1 VTLALDIYLQ
11 SAWMILSSAK
21 NSPNT
26 TATGNKS
33 GRRLAPFVL
42 LQLSSLTSIV
52 SGSMVFITFPWLAL
66 DLTGLASSAGLL
78 VAITNIP
85 GLLLSPVIGS
95 IIDKFGRRR
104 SSVWVEWLT
113 AGSALIVPTV
123 AALLTMNLPLL
134 IAVGVLRSIVGSG
147 GGTARKSLVPDV
159 ADAGQIPLT
168 RANSIHEAVFASGFA
183 IGPAIAA
190 ISIAQLGAI
199 NTFYVVGA
207 ASVLSAIFSMLIRV
221 TEKREEHDPADSG
234 NIFVFASQGFRAL
247 VKTPAVFMV
256 MGGFSIL
263 ALIYIPIEV
272 VLLPAHFNELKD
284 PESLGVII
292 STMAAFSVLGALGF
306 ERLHKFISYANL
318 LRMGILGVAISIFP
332 MSALPPIWVM
342 LFFGAILGF
351 VWGPLAPLLNTV
363 IQERVS
369 PNMRG
374 RVFSL
379 EMTIWT
385 AGPMISMPLVGALV
399 DAWGVQ
405 PVYLTLAIL
414 VMAAGIFISTRRQ
427 IHELDAPLPDGKED

>member
-1 VTLALDIYLQ
+1 MTLALDIYLQ
-11 SAWMILSSAK
+11 SAWMILRFVK
-21 NSPNT
+21 NQSGFE
-26 TATGNKS
+26 AVEKKS
-33 GRRLAPFVL
+33 RRLAPFVF
-42 LQLSSLTSIV
+42 LQLSSLASIV

-95 IIDKFGRRR
+95 IIDKIGRRR
-104 SSVWVEWLT
+104 SSTWVEALT
-113 AGSALIVPTV
+113 AFSALIVPAV
-123 AALLTMNLPLL
+123 AALLTMNLALL

-147 GGTARKSLVPDV
+147 GGTARKSLVPD
-159 ADAGQIPLT
+159 AAEAGRIPLT
-168 RANSIHEAVFASGFA
+168 RANSIHEAIFASGFA
-183 IGPAIAA
+183 IGPAVASVS
-190 ISIAQLGAI
+190 ISQLGAI
-199 NTFYVVGA
+199 NTFYVIGA
-207 ASVLSAIFSMLIRV
+207 FSVLSAVFSQLVRV
-221 TEKREEHDPADSG
+221 VERREEHDPADAG

-247 VKTPAVFMV
+247 VRTPAVFMV
-256 MGGFSIL
+256 MGGFAIL

-272 VLLPAHFNELKD
+272 VLLPAHFNELND
-284 PESLGVII
+284 PESLGLII
-292 STMAAFSVLGALGF
+292 SFMAAFSVLGALGF
-306 ERLHKFISYANL
+306 ERLHKYLSYANL
-318 LRMGILGVAISIFP
+318 LRMGILGVGLSIFP

-351 VWGPLAPLLNTV
+351 VWGPLAPMLNTV

-399 DAWGVQ
+399 DLWGVQ
-405 PVYLTLAIL
+405 PVYLGLAVL
-414 VMAAGIFISTRRQ
+414 VLTAGIFISTRKQ
-427 IHELDAPLPDGKED
+427 IHELDAPLEND

>member
-1 VTLALDIYLQ
+1 
-11 SAWMILSSAK
+11 MILRSAK
-21 NSPNT
+21 HQ
-26 TATGNKS
+26 AEAQVGDKS
-33 GRRLAPFVL
+33 RRLTPFVF
-42 LQLSSLTSIV
+42 LQLSSLASIV

-95 IIDKFGRRR
+95 IIDKIGRRR
-104 SSVWVEWLT
+104 SSTWVEALT
-113 AGSALIVPTV
+113 AFSALIVPAV

-134 IAVGVLRSIVGSG
+134 IAMGVLRSIVGSG
-147 GGTARKSLVPDV
+147 GGTARKSLVPD
-159 ADAGQIPLT
+159 AAEAGRIPLT
-168 RANSIHEAVFASGFA
+168 RANSIHEAIFASGFA
-183 IGPAIAA
+183 IGPAVASVS
-190 ISIAQLGAI
+190 ISQLGAI
-199 NTFYVVGA
+199 NTFYVIGA
-207 ASVLSAIFSMLIRV
+207 FSVLSAIFSQLVRV
-221 TEKREEHDPADSG
+221 VERREEHDPADAG

-247 VKTPAVFMV
+247 VRTPAVFMV
-256 MGGFSIL
+256 MGGFAIL

-272 VLLPAHFNELKD
+272 VLLPAHFNELND
-284 PESLGVII
+284 PESLGLII
-292 STMAAFSVLGALGF
+292 SFMAAFSVLGALGF
-306 ERLHKFISYANL
+306 ERLHKYLSYANL
-318 LRMGILGVAISIFP
+318 LRMGILGVGLSIFP

-351 VWGPLAPLLNTV
+351 VWGPLAPMLNTV

-399 DAWGVQ
+399 DLWGVQ
-405 PVYLTLAIL
+405 PVYLGLAVL
-414 VMAAGIFISTRRQ
+414 VLTAGIFISTRKQ
-427 IHELDAPLPDGKED
+427 IHELDAPLEND

>member
-1 VTLALDIYLQ
+1 
-11 SAWMILSSAK
+11 MILNSAK
-21 NSPNT
+21 HQ
-26 TATGNKS
+26 AEAQVGDKS
-33 GRRLAPFVL
+33 RRLTPFVF
-42 LQLSSLTSIV
+42 LQLSSLASIV

-95 IIDKFGRRR
+95 IIDKIGRRR
-104 SSVWVEWLT
+104 SSTWVEALT
-113 AGSALIVPTV
+113 AFSALIVPAV

-134 IAVGVLRSIVGSG
+134 IAMGVLRSIVGSG
-147 GGTARKSLVPDV
+147 GGTARKSLVPD
-159 ADAGQIPLT
+159 AAEAGRIPLT
-168 RANSIHEAVFASGFA
+168 RANSIHEAIFASGFA
-183 IGPAIAA
+183 IGPAVASVS
-190 ISIAQLGAI
+190 ISQLGAI
-199 NTFYVVGA
+199 NTFYVIGA
-207 ASVLSAIFSMLIRV
+207 FSVLSAIFSQLVRV
-221 TEKREEHDPADSG
+221 VERREEHDPADAG

-247 VKTPAVFMV
+247 VRTPAVFMV
-256 MGGFSIL
+256 MGGFAIL

-272 VLLPAHFNELKD
+272 VLLPAHFNELND
-284 PESLGVII
+284 PESLGLII
-292 STMAAFSVLGALGF
+292 SFMAAFSVLGALGF
-306 ERLHKFISYANL
+306 ERLHKYLSYANL
-318 LRMGILGVAISIFP
+318 LRMGILGVGLSIFP

-351 VWGPLAPLLNTV
+351 VWGPLAPMLNTV

-399 DAWGVQ
+399 DLWGVQ
-405 PVYLTLAIL
+405 PVYLSLAVL
-414 VMAAGIFISTRRQ
+414 VLTAGIFISTRKQ
-427 IHELDAPLPDGKED
+427 IHELDAPLEND

>member
-1 VTLALDIYLQ
+1 
-11 SAWMILSSAK
+11 MILNSAK
-21 NSPNT
+21 HQ
-26 TATGNKS
+26 AEAQVGDKS
-33 GRRLAPFVL
+33 RRLTPFVF
-42 LQLSSLTSIV
+42 LQLSSLASIV

-95 IIDKFGRRR
+95 IIDKIGRRR
-104 SSVWVEWLT
+104 SSTWVEALT
-113 AGSALIVPTV
+113 AFSALIVPAV

-134 IAVGVLRSIVGSG
+134 IAMGVLRSIVGSG
-147 GGTARKSLVPDV
+147 GGTARKSLVPD
-159 ADAGQIPLT
+159 AAEAGRIPLT
-168 RANSIHEAVFASGFA
+168 RANSIHEAIFASGFA
-183 IGPAIAA
+183 IGPAVASVS
-190 ISIAQLGAI
+190 ISQLGAI
-199 NTFYVVGA
+199 NTFYVIGA
-207 ASVLSAIFSMLIRV
+207 FSVLSAIFSQLVRV
-221 TEKREEHDPADSG
+221 FERREEQDPADAG

-247 VKTPAVFMV
+247 VRTPAVFMV
-256 MGGFSIL
+256 MGGFAIL

-272 VLLPAHFNELKD
+272 VLLPAHFNELND
-284 PESLGVII
+284 PESLGLII
-292 STMAAFSVLGALGF
+292 SFMAAFSVLGALGF
-306 ERLHKFISYANL
+306 ERLHKYLSYANL
-318 LRMGILGVAISIFP
+318 LRMGILGVGLSIFP

-351 VWGPLAPLLNTV
+351 VWGPLAPMLNTV

-399 DAWGVQ
+399 DLWGVQ
-405 PVYLTLAIL
+405 PVYLGLAVL
-414 VMAAGIFISTRRQ
+414 VLTAGIFISTRKQ
-427 IHELDAPLPDGKED
+427 IHELDAPLEND

>member
-1 VTLALDIYLQ
+1 MLASDTFLQ

-21 NSPNT
+21 SQPHT
-26 TATGNKS
+26 SSRVGS
-33 GRRLAPFVL
+33 RRLTPFVL
-42 LQLSSLTSIV
+42 LELSSLASIV

-95 IIDKFGRRR
+95 IIDKIGRRR
-104 SSVWVEWLT
+104 SSTWVETLT
-113 AGSALIVPTV
+113 ALSALIVPAV
-123 AALLTMNLPLL
+123 AAVLTMNLALL

-147 GGTARKSLVPDV
+147 GGTARKALVPD
-159 ADAGQIPLT
+159 AAEAAQIPLT
-168 RANSIHEAVFASGFA
+168 RANSIHEAIFATGFA
-183 IGPAIAA
+183 IGPAIAS
-190 ISIAQLGAI
+190 ISISQLGAI
-199 NTFYVVGA
+199 NTFYVVGGF
-207 ASVLSAIFSMLIRV
+207 SVLAAVFSQLIRV
-221 TEKREEHDPADSG
+221 SEKREEHDPADAG

-256 MGGFSIL
+256 MGGFAIL

-284 PESLGVII
+284 PESLGLII
-292 STMAAFSVLGALGF
+292 STMAAFSVIGALGF
-306 ERLHKFISYANL
+306 ERLHKYISYANL
-318 LRMGILGVAISIFP
+318 LRMGILGVGISIFP

-342 LFFGAILGF
+342 LVFGAVLGF
-351 VWGPLAPLLNTV
+351 VWGPLAPMLNTV

-405 PVYLTLAIL
+405 PIYVLLAIL
-414 VMAAGIFISTRRQ
+414 VLSAGIFISTRRQ
-427 IHELDAPLPDGKED
+427 IHELDAPLPLDEVGN